1 MQIVDLYEQLR
12 LPRGDAEAGYL
23 TCYTHSR
30 LPEIAR
36 TRVHPAI
43 LLIPGGAY
51 RFISQREGEPVALR
65 FLAMGYDVFMLS
77 YDIAPRHHYPR
88 PLLQAGMAM
97 AYLRDNAASLRID
110 GEHIAVMGFSAGGHL
125 AGCMALLW
133 DDEALRPI
141 PGDGARLR
149 PDAAMLGYP
158 VVTADERYRHAE
170 SLCNFCGDIVP
181 QERYSLER
189 RVRVDAPPV
198 FLWTTA
204 RDTLVP
210 AQNSLLLY
218 GALLAAGTPA
228 ELHVFSEG
236 EHGLAAADA
245 ETNDGLDG
253 LCAHVTHW
261 TELASEFLHT
271 YGFSVRY

>member
-125 AGCMALLW
+125 AGCLTLLW
-133 DDEALRPI
+133 DDRALLPL
-141 PGDGARLR
+141 GDRSRIR
-149 PDAAMLGYP
+149 PDAAVLAYP
-158 VVTADERYRHAE
+158 VVTSDKAFWHADSMR
-170 SLCNFCGDIVP
+170 NFCADAVP
-181 QERYSLER
+181 HEAYSLEKH
-189 RVRVDAPPV
+189 VRSDAPPV
-198 FLWTTA
+198 FLWATA
-204 RDTLVP
+204 QDRLVP
-210 AQNSLLLY
+210 VQNTLLLY
-218 GALLAAGTPA
+218 DALLRAGVSA
-228 ELHVFSEG
+228 ELHVFG
-236 EHGLAAADA
+236 QGDHGLSTADA
-245 ETNDGLDG
+245 EINDGLEE
-253 LCAHVTHW
+253 LCAHVAHW
-261 TELASEFLHT
+261 LDLATEFLHT

>member
-125 AGCMALLW
+125 AGCLTLLW
-133 DDEALRPI
+133 DDRALLPL
-141 PGDGARLR
+141 GDRSRLR
-149 PDAAMLGYP
+149 PDAAVLGYP

-218 GALLAAGTPA
+218 GALLRAGVSA
-228 ELHVFSEG
+228 ELHVFG
-236 EHGLAAADA
+236 QGDHGLSTADA
-245 ETNDGLDG
+245 EINDGQEE
-253 LCAHVTHW
+253 LCAHVAHW
-261 TELASEFLHT
+261 MDLAAEFLKAQ
-271 YGFSVRY
+271 GFAIKY